1 MVVEVET
8 LQNVSLWLNNSF
20 EMILM
25 LEDCWVVEYLWN
37 DVRVVYWWQGEQRF
51 VGEYVLEVIDFDEG
65 MEERVLV
72 VVIEVGQ
79 EVCM

>member
-1 MVVEVET
+1 
-8 LQNVSLWLNNSF
+8 
-20 EMILM
+20 MILM